1 MITIDKAVQNE
12 SFLLLIATVALV
24 AVGIVMVYSAS
35 GVMAEQVY
43 KDQNLFLKRHLV
55 YVLIGLAAM
64 LLTINLDY
72 HAWYAARWPLLVLTF
87 ALLLLVLVPG
97 AGRKVDGARRWIDLG
112 FVTIQ
117 PSEIAKFA
125 MLVYLASLL
134 KRKHAKVD
142 SLKSVF
148 VPAMVVVGATAA
160 LVLAEHDLGSPA
172 VIVAMFLML
181 LFIAGG
187 RLPHIACFASLC
199 LVSFATLI
207 AIDAERRG
215 RMLAFLNPWAHAQDD
230 GFHLVQSFIGFG
242 VGGVFGEGLGHGRQK
257 LFYLPA
263 AHTDF
268 VFSVVGEELG
278 MVGTCGI
285 VALYVLFLCL
295 GLRVAL
301 RAKDSFGSFLAAGI
315 TLMISFQALMN
326 TAVVT
331 GLVPTKGLTLPFI
344 SYGGSSLI
352 ISMMSVGVL
361 INIASKQRI
370 PRARYAR

>member
-1 MITIDKAVQNE
+1 MITVDKAVQNE
-12 SFLLLIATVALV
+12 SFLLLIVTIALV

-35 GVMAEQVY
+35 GVMADQVY
-43 KDQNLFLKRHLV
+43 KDQNLFLKKHLA

-64 LLTINLDY
+64 LVTINLDY
-72 HAWYAARWPLLVLTF
+72 NVWYAVRWPLLVLTF

-97 AGRKVDGARRWIDLG
+97 AGRQVGGARRWIDLG
-112 FVTIQ
+112 FFTIQ

-148 VPAMVVVGATAA
+148 VPGMVVVGATAA

-172 VIVAMFLML
+172 VIVAIFLML

-187 RLPHIACFASLC
+187 RLPHIASFASLC
-199 LVSFATLI
+199 LISFGMLI
-207 AIDAERRG
+207 AVDAERRG
-215 RMLAFLNPWAHAQDD
+215 RMLAFLNPWAHSQDD

-242 VGGVFGEGLGHGRQK
+242 VGGVFGEGLGQGRQK

-278 MVGTCGI
+278 LVGTCGI
-285 VALYVLFLCL
+285 VLLYVLFLCL

-326 TAVVT
+326 IAVVT

-352 ISMMSVGVL
+352 VSMMSVGVL

-370 PRARYAR
+370 PRARYTP